1 MKPAILALADGTL
14 FEGTA
19 FGAEGE
25 CVGEVVFN
33 TAMTGYQEV
42 LTDPSYKGQ
51 IVCMTYPLIGNYGIN
66 PEDIE
71 SRRPFVEGFIVK
83 EGSPYPSNWRK
94 SQTLEAYL
102 KEWGIVGI
110 QGIDTRALTKHI
122 RDQGAM
128 EGVISTV
135 DLSPMRLVA
144 KARSSPGLIGRDLV
158 KDVTCAE
165 AFQWRQGDWQ
175 LGHGYLDDRFPTTAR
190 LSSTL
195 RLIPEGSSP
204 KSDAREGGEVQ
215 LDLFGHRSSVI
226 GTRHRV
232 MAIDCGIKYN
242 ILRELVSTGCNV
254 VVVPASTSADE
265 ILAFNPDGIIISNGP
280 GDPEGVP
287 YLVETTAQ
295 LIGRIPIFGI
305 CLGHQILGL
314 ALGGRTYKLKF
325 GHHGANHPV
334 KELHTGRVEITTQ
347 NHGFAVDIDSI
358 PGGEAELTHVN
369 LNDGTVEG
377 MRHTRL
383 PLFSVQYH
391 PEASPGPH
399 DSRHLFHRFV
409 ALMKQERGT
418 QEPLEIPG
426 VERSRVRQRGDIAV

>member
-1 MKPAILALADGTL
+1 MKSAVLALADGTL
-14 FEGTA
+14 FEGRA

-33 TAMTGYQEV
+33 TSMTGYQEI

-83 EGSPYPSNWRK
+83 EGSPYPSNYRK

-102 KEWGIVGI
+102 QEWGIVGI

-135 DLSPMRLVA
+135 DSSPQSLVE

-158 KDVTCAE
+158 KEVTCSE
-165 AFQWRQGDWQ
+165 SFRWWQGNWRW
-175 LGHGYLDDRFPTTAR
+175 GHGYSDDRVPTTDDQEHQR
-190 LSSTL
+190 L
-195 RLIPEGSSP
+195 
-204 KSDAREGGEVQ
+204 Q
-215 LDLFGHRSSVI
+215 LDLFSERTSVV
-226 GTRHRV
+226 GQRFQV
-232 MAIDCGIKYN
+232 VAIDCGVKYN
-242 ILRELVSTGCNV
+242 ILRQLVSTGCDV
-254 VVVPASTSADE
+254 VVVPATMTADE
-265 ILAFNPDGIIISNGP
+265 ILALDPDGIFISNGP
-280 GDPEGVP
+280 GDPEGVMH
-287 YLVETTAQ
+287 LVETTRQ
-295 LIGRIPIFGI
+295 LLGKRPIFGI

-334 KELHTGRVEITTQ
+334 KELDTGKVEVTTQ
-347 NHGFAVDIDSI
+347 NHGFAVNIDSI
-358 PGGEAELTHVN
+358 PGGEVELTHVN

-377 MRHTRL
+377 MRHIRL
-383 PLFSVQYH
+383 PVFSVQYH

-399 DSRHLFHRFV
+399 DSRYLFDRFV
-409 ALMKQERGT
+409 ALMERNRPTREPVELLHVEGT
-418 QEPLEIPG
+418 RI
-426 VERSRVRQRGDIAV
+426 RQRGGIAT

>member
-1 MKPAILALADGTL
+1 MKPAILALADGTI

-195 RLIPEGSSP
+195 RLRPEGSSP

-215 LDLFGHRSSVI
+215 LDLFGLRSSVRAI
-226 GTRHRV
+226 G
-232 MAIDCGIKYN
+232 
-242 ILRELVSTGCNV
+242 
-254 VVVPASTSADE
+254 
-265 ILAFNPDGIIISNGP
+265 
-280 GDPEGVP
+280 
-287 YLVETTAQ
+287 
-295 LIGRIPIFGI
+295 
-305 CLGHQILGL
+305 
-314 ALGGRTYKLKF
+314 
-325 GHHGANHPV
+325 
-334 KELHTGRVEITTQ
+334 
-347 NHGFAVDIDSI
+347 
-358 PGGEAELTHVN
+358 
-369 LNDGTVEG
+369 
-377 MRHTRL
+377 
-383 PLFSVQYH
+383 
-391 PEASPGPH
+391 
-399 DSRHLFHRFV
+399 
-409 ALMKQERGT
+409 
-418 QEPLEIPG
+418 
-426 VERSRVRQRGDIAV
+426 

>member
-1 MKPAILALADGTL
+1 MKSAILALSDGTVY
-14 FEGTA
+14 EGRA

-33 TAMTGYQEV
+33 TSMTGYQEI

-83 EGSPYPSNWRK
+83 EGSPYPSNYRK

-102 KEWGIVGI
+102 QEWGIVGI

-135 DLSPMRLVA
+135 DSSPQSLVE

-158 KDVTCAE
+158 KEVTCSE
-165 AFQWRQGDWQ
+165 SFRWWQGNWRW
-175 LGHGYLDDRFPTTAR
+175 GHGYSDDRVPTTDDQEHQR
-190 LSSTL
+190 L
-195 RLIPEGSSP
+195 
-204 KSDAREGGEVQ
+204 Q
-215 LDLFGHRSSVI
+215 LDLFSERTSVV
-226 GTRHRV
+226 GQRFQV
-232 MAIDCGIKYN
+232 VAIDCGVKYN
-242 ILRELVSTGCNV
+242 ILRQLVSTGCDV
-254 VVVPASTSADE
+254 VVVPATMTADE
-265 ILAFNPDGIIISNGP
+265 ILALDPDGIFISNGP
-280 GDPEGVP
+280 GDPEGVMH
-287 YLVETTAQ
+287 LVETTRQ
-295 LIGRIPIFGI
+295 LLGKRPIFGI

-334 KELHTGRVEITTQ
+334 KELDTGKVEVTTQ
-347 NHGFAVDIDSI
+347 NHGFAVNIESI
-358 PGGEAELTHVN
+358 PGGEVELTHVN

-377 MRHTRL
+377 MRHLRL
-383 PLFSVQYH
+383 PVFSVQYH

-399 DSRHLFHRFV
+399 DSRYLFDRFV
-409 ALMKQERGT
+409 ALMERNRPT
-418 QEPLEIPG
+418 REP
-426 VERSRVRQRGDIAV
+426 VELLHVEDTRIRQRGGIAT